1 MIDLV
6 EEKALVQSAKAGDK
20 EAMTLLINNNYNIL
34 KGYVIKLTGNTEE
47 AKDIIQE
54 TLLRAIVNIDKF
66 TPKYRFSTWL
76 ITIATNLY
84 RDKLRRNK
92 NILSFNEEI
101 EITKDNLE
109 NKVLNNILIKQALEI
124 LQELPYEKRTT
135 FILKHYYNFTY
146 EEIANIMKCPV
157 GTVRSRLHNSI
168 KTLIKKMKERGII
181 DE

>member
-1 MIDLV
+1 MELI
-6 EEKALVQSAKAGDK
+6 EEKALVESAKAGDK

-34 KGYVIKLTGNTEE
+34 KGYVIKLTGNSEE
-47 AKDIIQE
+47 AKDIVQE
-54 TLLRAIVNIDKF
+54 ALLRAIINIDKF
-66 TPKYRFSTWL
+66 TPKYKFSTWL

-84 RDKLRRNK
+84 RDKLRKNK
-92 NILSFNEEI
+92 NTVPFDEGI
-101 EITKDNLE
+101 EATTNNLE
-109 NKVLNNILIKQALEI
+109 NKALNNIIIKQALEV
-124 LQELPYEKRTT
+124 LQELPYEKRTA

-168 KTLIKKMKERGII
+168 KTLIKEMKERGII

>member
-1 MIDLV
+1 MV

>member
-1 MIDLV
+1 MI
-6 EEKALVQSAKAGDK
+6 EEKALVESAKAGDK

-34 KGYVIKLTGNTEE
+34 KGYVIKLTGNSEE
-47 AKDIIQE
+47 AKDIVQE
-54 TLLRAIVNIDKF
+54 ALLRAIINIDKF
-66 TPKYRFSTWL
+66 TPKYKFSTWL

-84 RDKLRRNK
+84 RDKLRKNK
-92 NILSFNEEI
+92 NTVPFDEGI
-101 EITKDNLE
+101 EATTNNLE
-109 NKVLNNILIKQALEI
+109 NKALNNIIIKQALEV
-124 LQELPYEKRTT
+124 LQELPYEKRTA

-168 KTLIKKMKERGII
+168 KTLIKEMKERGII